1 MKVSENLHCHL
12 VAMESWVNYLTS
24 WGLSFL
30 ICKMGLILAPPPQ
43 GRCEDQ
49 MGR

>member
-12 VAMESWVNYLTS
+12 VATGSWVNYLIS
-24 WGLSFL
+24 WGLSFV
-30 ICKMGLILAPPPQ
+30 ICKTGLILAPLPQ
-43 GRCEDQ
+43 GHCEDQ